1 MNTEQTDHLINQLK
15 QRAEE
20 IVKRGSDVR
29 AEVSRLVSDST
40 SKFYETRDGL
50 TQMVKAVTE
59 GAVEAA
65 KDSLPDKS
73 ESVLRSVVD
82 GLSDGLTKSV
92 QSVRLTLEESNASSV
107 HFAKDDL
114 DKIAKDFRAVGE
126 VFGSIVSDATGKVG
140 GHVAQQGHTI
150 SEHAKQA
157 LKNVWPSLESAITA
171 ALHNPVKLGRES
183 LHAGTAAAQ
192 QATGVLFSELG
203 KRLQATGDKLRH

>member
-1 MNTEQTDHLINQLK
+1 MNADQTDHLINQLK

-20 IVKRGSDVR
+20 IVKRGNNVQ
-29 AEVSRLVSDST
+29 AEISRLVSDST
-40 SKFYETRDGL
+40 NTFYQTRDGL
-50 TQMVKAVTE
+50 TQMVKAVAE
-59 GAVEAA
+59 GAVSAA

-73 ESVLRSVVD
+73 ESVLHSVVD
-82 GLSDGLTKSV
+82 GVTDGMTKSV
-92 QSVRLTLEESNASSV
+92 QAVRLTLEESSASSL

-114 DKIAKDFRAVGE
+114 DKIAKDFRTVGE
-126 VFGSIVSDATGKVG
+126 VFGNIVSDATGKVG
-140 GHVAQQGHTI
+140 GHIAHQGRAI

-157 LKNVWPSLESAITA
+157 LINVWPSLESAITA
-171 ALHNPVKLGRES
+171 ALHDPVKLGRES